1 MSFVQRF
8 SSWMLIAAAAALLAI
23 TFVSTA
29 LAEVDGDGDGLDGDE
44 LALPILGVGLVAA
57 VAWIAF
63 QRRSKKS
70 PR

>member
-1 MSFVQRF
+1 MSFMQRLR
-8 SSWMLIAAAAALLAI
+8 SWMLIAAAAALLAI
-23 TFVSTA
+23 TLLSSA

-44 LALPILGVGLVAA
+44 LALPILGVGVVAV

-70 PR
+70 PP